1 MNDIYNKR
9 QGKEEMIMVSA
20 FHQLYETIQQ
30 RQKQPQEGSYTAY
43 LFDKGKE
50 KICKKVGE
58 ETTEVII
65 AAMKDDKQEL
75 ICEISDELYHLFV
88 LMAACDVS
96 IEQVEN
102 ELAKRSQK
110 QGNLKPE
117 RKPIERY

>member
-1 MNDIYNKR
+1 MA
-9 QGKEEMIMVSA
+9 SA

-88 LMAACDVS
+88 LMAACGVS
-96 IEQVEN
+96 IEQVEK